1 MQNLWNHSSIFFFSW
16 LDVFA
21 AVGMTRCSQAI
32 WPLAQDLIQKINS
45 NTIGV
50 HRLQQSRHVGLLH
63 NPAFCNSPTGYTHW
77 EHCKDFHQILWVTR
91 EKFHQTPSP
100 GLPCSASPGQGA
112 CLFGGEKLDFESS
125 PQNKKRQNFY
135 FFLTFMYY
143 ANMMSINNAAPAL
156 NKCYLARIGRGMKS
170 FF

>member
-63 NPAFCNSPTGYTHW
+63 NPAFWNSPIGYTDSQHW
-77 EHCKDFHQILWVTR
+77 QDSHKILWVTR

-100 GLPCSASPGQGA
+100 GLPCSASPGQGTRWSR
-112 CLFGGEKLDFESS
+112 GENWTWS
-125 PQNKKRQNFY
+125 PPRRTEKAKNIFI
-135 FFLTFMYY
+135 FTFMYY
-143 ANMMSINNAAPAL
+143 ANIMSINNAAP
-156 NKCYLARIGRGMKS
+156 CS
-170 FF
+170 Q

>member
-63 NPAFCNSPTGYTHW
+63 NPAFCNSPVGYTHW
-77 EHCKDFHQILWVTR
+77 EHCKDFHQILGVTR

-100 GLPCSASPGQGA
+100 GLLCFTRAGKSLILWGKAGLWAPLTEQ
-112 CLFGGEKLDFESS
+112 
-125 PQNKKRQNFY
+125 KRQKY
-135 FFLTFMYY
+135 FFFTFMYY
-143 ANMMSINNAAPAL
+143 ANIMSINNAAPAL
-156 NKCYLARIGRGMKS
+156 NKCYLARIGRGIKS
-170 FF
+170 IF

>member
-21 AVGMTRCSQAI
+21 AAGMTRCSQAI

-63 NPAFCNSPTGYTHW
+63 NPAFCNSPIGSTPW
-77 EHCKDFHQILWVTR
+77 ERWKDFHKILWVTR
-91 EKFHQTPSP
+91 ERFHQTPSL
-100 GLPCSASPGQGA
+100 GLLGSAHPFPGQGTHILWGKA
-112 CLFGGEKLDFESS
+112 GLRTLPTE
-125 PQNKKRQNFY
+125 QNRQKMY
-135 FFLTFMYY
+135 FFLLSCIMQ
-143 ANMMSINNAAPAL
+143 I
-156 NKCYLARIGRGMKS
+156 
-170 FF
+170 